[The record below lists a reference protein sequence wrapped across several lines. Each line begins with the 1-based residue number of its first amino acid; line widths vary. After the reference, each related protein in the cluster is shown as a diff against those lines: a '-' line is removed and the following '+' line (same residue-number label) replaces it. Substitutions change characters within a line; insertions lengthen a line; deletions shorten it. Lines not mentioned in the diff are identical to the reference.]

1 MISEKLITNLTK
13 AFDDDGDIIIG
24 NEDELIMIRSGA
36 EGDEYYEITI
46 ERVKGEGVDRSY
58 EVLNT
63 ISMEKNKTDI
73 MKHAIEIYLENGGS
87 IEFLKTFWTIMSEI
101 IFDEIEVAIKDPAY
115 LEHQNH
121 TKLVSVAKEII
132 EGKFGEFVKA
142 DESDNF
148 KF

>member
-13 AFDDDGDIIIG
+13 AFDDDGDIILG

-36 EGDEYYEITI
+36 EDDEHYEITI

-73 MKHAIEIYLENGGS
+73 MKQAIETYLESGGS
-87 IEFLKTFWTIMSEI
+87 MEFLKHFE
-101 IFDEIEVAIKDPAY
+101 
-115 LEHQNH
+115 Q
-121 TKLVSVAKEII
+121 
-132 EGKFGEFVKA
+132 
-142 DESDNF
+142 
-148 KF
+148 